1 MHQTLQE
8 GVLYNVLLDFDAKK
22 SIIKLGNENYKLKP
36 VIRTI
41 ETATSESI
49 KGNITPT
56 GSVAVVE
63 ARSGGSFSTNVNAQ
77 GNF

>member
-8 GVLYNVLLDFDAKK
+8 GVLYKVLLDFDAKK

-49 KGNITPT
+49 KGNIKPT
-56 GSVAVVE
+56 GSVAEVE
-63 ARSGGSFSTNVNAQ
+63 ARSGGSFSTNVNVQ